1 VTGAIGNVF
10 TLFLAKGGWN
20 STNGC
25 CCRLVFSGCPSARA
39 AAVVSK
45 NNETDFGGNETNERE
60 TKQKNSEIKENRNV
74 CDVISVAVVCFLMNR
89 FIMYKLRNRCA
100 VARRYIPRRASISTC
115 IGSLTT
121 ESSRN
126 QARGKSKTHETTK
139 RTLFLFIELRGV
151 TTFDSIVASK

>member
-1 VTGAIGNVF
+1 
-10 TLFLAKGGWN
+10 
-20 STNGC
+20 
-25 CCRLVFSGCPSARA
+25 
-39 AAVVSK
+39 
-45 NNETDFGGNETNERE
+45 
-60 TKQKNSEIKENRNV
+60 
-74 CDVISVAVVCFLMNR
+74 MNR

-100 VARRYIPRRASISTC
+100 VARRCIPRRASISTC

-139 RTLFLFIELRGV
+139 RTLFFLFIELRGV